1 MLSETM
7 SKKRKKKTEE
17 LHKEKKWN
25 QLATKVEAVRSLKK
39 QRE

>member
-1 MLSETM
+1 M

-17 LHKEKKWN
+17 LHKEKNLN
-25 QLATKVEAVRSLKK
+25 QLATKVEVVRSLKK